1 MPDDTRHPFG
11 AGRNGH
17 NGTNGSKPS
26 GMQSQP
32 VAFDELAEPVDLVA
46 VQADDELINALA
58 AGMSVSAPGLSGY
71 DADDRVA
78 AILAAWKADVDC
90 DPMPELVD
98 VDTAVSTVLAS
109 RPPSGRTRHLV
120 PVAAAAAFLVLAIGG
135 VSVTSYNAQPDDA
148 LWAISKVLY
157 SERAESVEAAAR
169 VEARIESAKDA
180 LAAGQPVRAAQE
192 LAQAERDLQAV
203 RPQEGQGELA
213 EAQDFLQAKAAE
225 TPEGT
230 KVNPASPLA
239 TSPDRPVPES
249 IKEQEPSESTTP
261 GPTTTRPGSSTATG
275 EGQAGP
281 EIATAPEGGPGTVPP
296 TTTTPGP
303 DPRSAA
309 VAPDQGDPRSTTSP
323 APAPGTGNGEG
334 GQDKPSTG
342 GGNPPATS
350 EGRPDP
356 TTSPAAPQGEE
367 GDEEPPDTGGP
378 SASGD
383 EAPATSN

>member
-17 NGTNGSKPS
+17 SGTNGSKPS

-32 VAFDELAEPVDLVA
+32 VAFGELAEPVDLVA

-58 AGMSVSAPGLSGY
+58 AGMSVSAPGASGY

-90 DPMPELVD
+90 EPMPELVD
-98 VDTAVSTVLAS
+98 LDTAVSTVLAA

-148 LWAISKVLY
+148 LWGISKVLY
-157 SERAESVEAAAR
+157 SERADSVEAAAR
-169 VEARIESAKDA
+169 VEERIASAKDA

-203 RPQEGQGELA
+203 RPQEGQSELA

-239 TSPDRPVPES
+239 TAPDRPVPES
-249 IKEQEPSESTTP
+249 VKEPRPSESATP
-261 GPTTTRPGSSTATG
+261 EPTTGQPDPSSATG
-275 EGQAGP
+275 EGKP
-281 EIATAPEGGPGTVPP
+281 EPDVATAPEGSTGTPP
-296 TTTTPGP
+296 ATTRPTG

-309 VAPDQGDPRSTTSP
+309 VAPEQGAPPTTRP

-334 GQDKPSTG
+334 GADKPSTG
-342 GGNPPATS
+342 AGNPPATS

-356 TTSPAAPQGEE
+356 TTSPAPPPQS
-367 GDEEPPDTGGP
+367 DESDDEAPDTGGP